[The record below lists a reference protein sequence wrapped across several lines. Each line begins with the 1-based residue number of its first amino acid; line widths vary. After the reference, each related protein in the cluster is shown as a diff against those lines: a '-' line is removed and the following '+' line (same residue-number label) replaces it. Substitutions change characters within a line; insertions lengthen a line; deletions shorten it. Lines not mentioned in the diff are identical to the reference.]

1 MAAEPFRVI
10 TDDAIEEQA
19 PPQSALDKAAERI
32 GIEALMLGLGALSKR
47 TLVALSNL
55 FTLLTVASAFALWWR
70 VLPEPSVYQLAG
82 LTIYAVFLLIVNWLV
97 RR

>member
-10 TDDAIEEQA
+10 TDDAIENE
-19 PPQSALDKAAERI
+19 PLPQNALDKAAERI
-32 GIEALMLGLGALSKR
+32 GIDALMLGLSALSKR

-70 VLPEPSVYQLAG
+70 VLPEPSVYQLVG
-82 LTIYAVFLLIVNWLV
+82 LSIYAVFLLIVNWLV

>member
-10 TDDAIEEQA
+10 TDDETEQS
-19 PPQSALDKAAERI
+19 PKQDRLEKI
-32 GIEALMLGLGALSKR
+32 GINALMLGLGALSKR
-47 TLVALSNL
+47 TLIALSNL
-55 FTLLTVASAFALWWR
+55 FTLLTVISAFALWWS
-70 VLPEPSVYQLAG
+70 VLPNPTLYQLVG

>member
-10 TDDAIEEQA
+10 TDDETTEQ
-19 PPQSALDKAAERI
+19 PPRPDTLETI
-32 GIEALMLGLGALSKR
+32 GINALMLGLGALSKR

-55 FTLLTVASAFALWWR
+55 FTLLTVTSAFALWWR